1 LALQREISNAISYAT
16 SKGYQVHPDA
26 FAMLKGLDNDVVKI
40 VQDIIKR
47 KIKQK
52 ENFLIMVDDVK
63 NHINP
68 EDKVAVTHFE
78 EIDKIDN
85 IEISRLSRSPIIEEQ
100 SSSSFEQNSHKI
112 VLDPTPN
119 VNTGEGVEGYAALF
133 RSRFEKSY
141 RILALRPESKRIT
154 KIASV
159 KHNTNNAKVGKS
171 YNTEGGGNISF
182 NKNSSSIVAG
192 LLMSKRSKKNG
203 LELVIDDY
211 SGTMSALAVTEEI
224 KNLAMMLTLDQ
235 MVMLEIENNNNNNNN
250 NNNKSIQG
258 FTIKNLTSPD
268 IPDHLPN
275 RSKAE
280 YYAVLISDLH
290 VGSKYF
296 METEFTRFLS
306 WLSSS
311 EDELVRKI
319 RFLCVGGDLI
329 DGIGIF
335 PNQDKELLEL
345 NTSKQM
351 AHAIDL
357 LAKIPKH
364 IKVFIIPGNHDPGR
378 RSLPQPSLP
387 RKDADKLYSFENF
400 TMLGNPAFLELNG
413 VKVLMY
419 HGQSLDDI
427 IATTPGLSYSKPAE
441 AMKVLLKA
449 RHLSPIYG
457 QRTPIAPEKEDMMVI
472 ADIPDVFHSGHVHVI
487 DVKNYRGT
495 LIVNSGA
502 WQAQTKFQQTMGIV
516 PTPGFAI
523 LINLATLQPFQM
535 DFNH

>member
-1 LALQREISNAISYAT
+1 M
-16 SKGYQVHPDA
+16 HPDA

-40 VQDIIKR
+40 VQDIIKM
-47 KIKQK
+47 KIKQN
-52 ENFLIMVDDVK
+52 ENFLIKVEDIK

-68 EDKVAVTHFE
+68 EENKVAV
-78 EIDKIDN
+78 IDFGDIGKIDDTKIN
-85 IEISRLSRSPIIEEQ
+85 RLSSSAAAVVEY
-100 SSSSFEQNSHKI
+100 SSSFDQNSHKI
-112 VLDPTPN
+112 ILDPTPN
-119 VNTGEGVEGYAALF
+119 INTGEGVEGYAALF
-133 RSRFEKSY
+133 RSRFEKSH
-141 RILALRPESKRIT
+141 RILALRPESKRIIQ
-154 KIASV
+154 IASV
-159 KHNTNNAKVGKS
+159 KHNTNNAKAGKS
-171 YNTEGGGNISF
+171 YSSRTEGNF
-182 NKNSSSIVAG
+182 VRNPSSVVAG

-203 LELVIDDY
+203 IELVIDDY
-211 SGTMSALAVTEEI
+211 SGTMSALAVTEEL
-224 KNLAMMLTLDQ
+224 KKLAMTLTLDQ
-235 MVMLEIENNNNNNNN
+235 MVMLEIDNNS
-250 NNNKSIQG
+250 NKSTQG
-258 FTIKNLTSPD
+258 FTIKNLASPD

-296 METEFTRFLS
+296 METEFMRFLT

-319 RFLCVGGDLI
+319 RFLCIGGDLI

-351 AHAIDL
+351 VHAIDL

-457 QRTPIAPEKEDMMVI
+457 QRTPIAPEQEDMMVI
-472 ADIPDVFHSGHVHVI
+472 AEVPDVFHSGHVHVI
-487 DVKNYRGT
+487 DVGNYRGT

-502 WQAQTKFQQTMGIV
+502 WQAQTKFQQTMGIM

>member
-119 VNTGEGVEGYAALF
+119 INTGEGVEGYAALF